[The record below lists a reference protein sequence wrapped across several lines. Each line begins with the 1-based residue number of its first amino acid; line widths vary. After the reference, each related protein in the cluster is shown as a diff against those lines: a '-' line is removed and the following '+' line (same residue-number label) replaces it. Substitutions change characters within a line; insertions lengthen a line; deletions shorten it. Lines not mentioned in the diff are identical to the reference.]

1 LQIHSIFPTRLV
13 KMLHSPACGTEG
25 AGRAESHLEGSV
37 EEVASGSKR
46 QESGE
51 AGAPDPQEAS
61 HVV

>member
-1 LQIHSIFPTRLV
+1 
-13 KMLHSPACGTEG
+13 MLHSPACGTEG